1 VTETRVS
8 DIDEGATGRT
18 TPAADDRPGASGIT
32 DEMLAKA
39 RSLIGVW
46 LRRDVHWPAF
56 AEDIAPIDIRR
67 WALYS
72 MGDDNPLWTDEEYG
86 KRSPYGGIIAPPTF
100 LYSIDSTI
108 VAPGLRGVQWIYGG
122 TRWKNFRP
130 VRVGDRITARA
141 RLIDVVE
148 KSGAH
153 ARRFVI
159 QTGEILYYNQ
169 RGELVSRAEADVMR
183 IPRRGSGSGMVG
195 FEDREKAGRHKYA
208 PEEIEEIRQA
218 YLTEERRGS
227 EPRYWEDVAPGDVL
241 PGVVKGPLTLVDIM
255 AFYVGRRNTY
265 PPLKLAFAEREK
277 HPANVYVSPT
287 TGIPV
292 HPAAGHFDDEIAHE
306 VGMPGA
312 YDQGWMRANWISHLI
327 TNWAGDDG
335 WVAELGVRLKV
346 PNLVGDVTWCKG
358 TVVAKRVG
366 DDGAHLVDLAC
377 WGETQRGDRNVEA
390 TAVVRLPSRGEVLA
404 G

>member
-1 VTETRVS
+1 MTSTAS
-8 DIDEGATGRT
+8 GRQ
-18 TPAADDRPGASGIT
+18 AADIT
-32 DEMLAKA
+32 DEMLESTRA
-39 RSLIGVW
+39 LIGVW

-72 MGDDNPLWTDEEYG
+72 SGDDNPLWSDEEYG
-86 KRSPYGGIIAPPTF
+86 RRSSWGGVIAPPTF

-108 VAPGLRGVQWIYGG
+108 VAPGLRGIQWIYGG
-122 TRWKNFRP
+122 TRWENFIP

-141 RLIDVVE
+141 RLIRVTE
-148 KSGAH
+148 KSGSH

-159 QTGEILYYNQ
+159 QTGEILYSNQ

-183 IPRRGSGSGMVG
+183 VPRRGSGAGMVG
-195 FEDREKAGRHKYA
+195 FEKRQAEGRHRYT
-208 PEEIEEIRQA
+208 PEDIEVIRQA
-218 YLTEERRGS
+218 YLTEERRGA
-227 EPRYWEDVAPGDVL
+227 EPRYWEDVVVGSDL
-241 PGVVKGPLTLVDIM
+241 PRVVKGPLTLVDIM

-265 PPLKLAFAEREK
+265 PPLKLAFQERER

-312 YDQGWMRANWISHLI
+312 YDQGWMRANWISHLV

-335 WVAELGVRLKV
+335 WVANLAVRLRV
-346 PNLVGDVTWCKG
+346 PNLVGDVTWCGG
-358 TVVAKRVG
+358 TVVGKRVG
-366 DDGAHLVDLAC
+366 AAGEHLVDLSC
-377 WGETQRGDRNVEA
+377 WGDTQRGDRNVEA
-390 TAVVRLPSRGEVLA
+390 TATVRLPSRDTSSV
-404 G
+404 